1 MANKPNSTAGEMPF
15 GSLEA
20 FMFEVLT
27 LRSQAAYR
35 EDVDLLY
42 EYERESEGRAPW
54 TERLKLQDRPFQAAR
69 HVIGT
74 WDLICRVLDKHV
86 KDKNLRAYFFEGV
99 PLAAVYAWLRPAMQ
113 SLAASMN
120 HPAAYAASFNKVG
133 AEACAHLV
141 AIGAG
146 PPALASARAQAQLS
160 AASPQI
166 QRDFYRSID
175 EFARNLT
182 HFG

>member
-1 MANKPNSTAGEMPF
+1 MAGKPSSTAGEMPF
-15 GSLEA
+15 GSVEA

-42 EYERESEGRAPW
+42 EYERDSEGRAPW
-54 TERLKLQDRPFQAAR
+54 TERFKLQDRPFQAAR

-86 KDKNLRAYFFEGV
+86 KEADLRAYFFEGV
-99 PLAAVYAWLRPAMQ
+99 PLAAVYAWLRPALLL
-113 SLAASMN
+113 LAAPMKD
-120 HPAAYAASFNKVG
+120 PDAYASSFNKVG
-133 AEACAHLV
+133 AEACKHLV

-146 PPALASARAQAQLS
+146 PVSLSKAPAA
-160 AASPQI
+160 AASPQS
-166 QRDFYRSID
+166 QREFYRTID
-175 EFARNLT
+175 EYTRNLT